1 MWSNREQRERHG
13 PTHNSVKF
21 FPPVGMDRDAEGARE
36 REGLPDGMALVT
48 ACLLT
53 GTATPQGFTLFCRY
67 TFLH

>member
-1 MWSNREQRERHG
+1 
-13 PTHNSVKF
+13 
-21 FPPVGMDRDAEGARE
+21 MDRGAEGARE